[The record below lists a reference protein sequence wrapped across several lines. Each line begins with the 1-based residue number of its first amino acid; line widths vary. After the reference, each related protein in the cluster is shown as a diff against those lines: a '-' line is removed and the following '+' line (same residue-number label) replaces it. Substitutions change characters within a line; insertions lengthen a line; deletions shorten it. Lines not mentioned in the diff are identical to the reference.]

1 MLVIS
6 FAAAKLILCYT
17 SDWYN
22 IIDLDIDPN
31 IYEGFFILMV
41 CLDFEI
47 DYFDS
52 FNCTMKLFTSSE
64 NWVAIISLGS
74 S

>member
-6 FAAAKLILCYT
+6 FAAAKLILCYI

-22 IIDLDIDPN
+22 IIDLDIDPD
-31 IYEGFFILMV
+31 IYEGSFILMV
-41 CLDFEI
+41 CLDFKI

-64 NWVAIISLGS
+64 NWVAII
-74 S
+74 